1 MLASKTARG
10 LRSLARQT
18 VPGSCQGVW
27 DRARA
32 LVCLR
37 EPHKRPLRHQ
47 QQCRSYHD
55 PSKEHIVIALGG
67 NALLQRKEKMTMENQ
82 RNNIRDG
89 IRSLAPIVQNNT
101 VTLVHGDG
109 PQVGLLVLEGAEYEK
124 QTGLEQMRLDV
135 LDAET
140 EGMIGYM
147 IEQELHPYLDSDRPL
162 ATLLTQ
168 IVVDPT
174 DPAFE
179 NPTKFI
185 GPVYS
190 KDEADALG
198 LPVRRDGEH
207 WRRVVA
213 SPLPVRL
220 LHNQLQAIRALVRE
234 DCVVICA
241 GGGGIPITED
251 PETGQLLGIEAV
263 IDKDR
268 AACLVGTSL
277 KATGLLILT
286 DVRGVAVGY
295 GSNDEKWIK
304 QASPNK
310 LKSLMQD
317 FPAGSMGPKV
327 ESAIEFVQQTNGW
340 AAIGSL
346 KEAGK
351 ILSREAGTWI
361 EDHPDWKEYIEF
373 YDAPSKSSSPDGK
386 PSAPEA

>member
-1 MLASKTARG
+1 MMSVRQVSLAKNHCVNMLASKTARG
-10 LRSLARQT
+10 LRSFARQT
-18 VPGSCQGVW
+18 APGSCQGAW
-27 DRARA
+27 ESASPF
-32 LVCLR
+32 LR
-37 EPHKRPLRHQ
+37 FGEVRKPPDGDQ
-47 QQCRSYHD
+47 QQCRCYHD

-67 NALLQRKEKMTMENQ
+67 NALLRRKERMTMENQ
-82 RNNIRDG
+82 RLNIREG

-101 VTLVHGDG
+101 VTLVHGNG

-147 IEQELHPYLDSDRPL
+147 IEQELHPYLDADRPL

-174 DPAFE
+174 DPAFQ

-190 KDEADALG
+190 KEESDALS

-220 LHNQLQAIRALVRE
+220 LRNQLHSIRALVQE

-251 PETGQLLGIEAV
+251 PETGHLTGIEAV

-286 DVRGVAVGY
+286 DVPGVAVGY
-295 GSNDEKWIK
+295 GSKDEKWIK
-304 QASPNK
+304 QVSPNK
-310 LKSLMQD
+310 LKSLKRYRICSADQWMGCHRI
-317 FPAGSMGPKV
+317 FKGSG
-327 ESAIEFVQQTNGW
+327 
-340 AAIGSL
+340 
-346 KEAGK
+346 
-351 ILSREAGTWI
+351 
-361 EDHPDWKEYIEF
+361 
-373 YDAPSKSSSPDGK
+373 
-386 PSAPEA
+386 